1 MTAPVLPA
9 VRVPAGFKII
19 LAATGRDGSY
29 GNMRPMDT
37 NDTRRIVIIEWKE
50 VWTREVRHSV
60 DIDAV
65 RVWAG
70 LDPDETPDTR
80 TIRSFLEAGEE
91 GEWRP
96 GGQIGSLSRDRY
108 SHSELT
114 AVRAYPIQQIAEDL
128 GLTSPPE
135 SGGQR

>member
-1 MTAPVLPA
+1 MWSRYGPGP
-9 VRVPAGFKII
+9 FKIV
-19 LAATGRDGSY
+19 LTRRWRGDTLWQHGE
-29 GNMRPMDT
+29 MDF
-37 NDTRRIVIIEWKE
+37 DKCRIVIIEWDE
-50 VWTREVRHSV
+50 VWTREVRHAV
-60 DIDAV
+60 DLAAV

-70 LDPDETPDTR
+70 LDPNETPDTR

-114 AVRAYPIQQIAEDL
+114 AVRAYPVQQITEDL
-128 GLTSPPE
+128 SLTSPPE